1 MLRLIGLVLSI
12 SLADSM
18 NPSTIAPALYLA
30 SGKDPRR
37 SLIQFTAAVFAVNL
51 VGGGVIAFGPGEV
64 LLALVPHPGHT
75 ARYIAETVA
84 GVVMLIAAALLWQRR
99 KKLARKELPSPS
111 TDGKSAALLG
121 VTIGGVELLTAFPYF
136 AAIAAIVGS
145 GFGPIHQLIF
155 LALYNGGFVLPLLAI
170 LLIVEIK
177 GDEAQKIL
185 GSARDWLQRHWP
197 VLLAGLALIAG
208 LFVAFLGISGLLS
221 GQHSSVGR
229 LLRRFRRRFH

>member
-18 NPSTIAPALYLA
+18 NPSTIAPGLYLA
-30 SGKDPRR
+30 SGKEPRR
-37 SLIQFTAAVFAVNL
+37 NLIQFTAAVFAVNL
-51 VGGGVIAFGPGEV
+51 VGGAAIALGPGEA

-75 ARYIAETVA
+75 ARYVAETVA
-84 GVVMLIAAALLWQRR
+84 GVVMLVAAALLWQRR
-99 KKLARKELPSPS
+99 TKLAGRELPSPR
-111 TDGKSAALLG
+111 TDGKSSALLG
-121 VTIGGVELLTAFPYF
+121 ATIAGVELPTAFPYF

-145 GFGPIHQLIF
+145 GYGPIHQLIF

-177 GDEAQKIL
+177 DDEAQKIL
-185 GSARDWLQRHWP
+185 GSVRDWLQRNWP

-208 LFVAFLGISGLLS
+208 LFVAFLGITGLLS
-221 GQHSSVGR
+221 GQHSTVGR
-229 LLRRFRRRFH
+229 VVRKFRRKFH